1 MAGNAAGDAWLSA
14 IRGPKGLGPLD
25 LRFEIGGMRILG
37 RTCARVAVVFCS
49 GGEWFQSIPR
59 EAALGSQFG
68 GRMVSGLG

>member
-1 MAGNAAGDAWLSA
+1 M
-14 IRGPKGLGPLD
+14 
-25 LRFEIGGMRILG
+25 LG
-37 RTCARVAVVFCS
+37 RTCARVAAVFCS